1 MQIEIN
7 NTIYDVVITKK
18 VGTKNTYFRVK
29 NDLKL
34 YVSTNAFVTDKQIKK
49 MITENI
55 DSISSMFLK
64 QQKKIN
70 NNTGFYYLGKQYDVV
85 NVLGSDITL
94 GENKVFVGRDANIEK
109 WYQKQAKK
117 LFRER
122 LDYWYS
128 VFTREIPYPS
138 LTIRKMTSRWGV
150 CNSKLKRVTLN
161 LELMKRNIDCLDYV
175 IVHELSHFKEM
186 NHSSKFW
193 KVVEENYPNY
203 KKIRRIMKDY

>member
-64 QQKKIN
+64 QQKKIA

-94 GENKVFVGRDANIEK
+94 GENKVFIGRDANIEK

-128 VFTREIPYPS
+128 VFTKEIPYPS

-161 LELMKRNIDCLDYV
+161 LELIKRDTDCLDYV

-186 NHSSKFW
+186 NHSNKFW

-203 KKIRRIMKDY
+203 RKIRKMMKDY

>member
-1 MQIEIN
+1 MQVEIN

-34 YVSTNAFVTDKQIKK
+34 YVSTNSFVTDKQIKK
-49 MITENI
+49 MILENI

-64 QQKKIN
+64 QQKKIEN
-70 NNTGFYYLGKQYDVV
+70 NLGFYYLGKQYDVV
-85 NVLGSDITL
+85 SVLGSSITL
-94 GENKVFVGRDANIEK
+94 GEHKVFVGKDANIEK

-117 LFRER
+117 LFSER

-128 VFTREIPYPS
+128 IFTREIPYPS

-161 LELMKRNIDCLDYV
+161 LELIKRDTECLDYV
-175 IVHELSHFKEM
+175 IVHELSHFQEM
-186 NHSSKFW
+186 NHSNKFW

-203 KKIRRIMKDY
+203 KKIRKIMKDY

>member
-7 NTIYDVVITKK
+7 NTIYEVVITKK
-18 VGTKNTYFRVK
+18 IGTKNTYFRVK

-49 MITENI
+49 MILENI

-64 QQKKIN
+64 QQKKIE

-85 NVLGSDITL
+85 NVLGSSITL
-94 GENKVFVGRDANIEK
+94 GENKVFVGKDADIEK

-117 LFRER
+117 IFRVH

-128 VFTREIPYPS
+128 VFTKDIPYPS

-161 LELMKRNIDCLDYV
+161 LELIKRDTTCLDYV

-186 NHSSKFW
+186 NHSNKFW

>member
-1 MQIEIN
+1 
-7 NTIYDVVITKK
+7 
-18 VGTKNTYFRVK
+18 
-29 NDLKL
+29 
-34 YVSTNAFVTDKQIKK
+34 
-49 MITENI
+49 MILENI

-64 QQKKIN
+64 QQKKIE

-85 NVLGSDITL
+85 NVLGSSITL
-94 GENKVFVGRDANIEK
+94 GENKVFVGKDADIEK

-117 LFRER
+117 IFREH

-128 VFTREIPYPS
+128 VFTKDIPYPS

-161 LELMKRNIDCLDYV
+161 LELIKRDTTCLDYV

-186 NHSSKFW
+186 NHSNKFW

>member
-49 MITENI
+49 MIQENI

-64 QQKKIN
+64 QQKKID
-70 NNTGFYYLGKQYDVV
+70 NNTGFYYLGKQYDIV

-94 GENKVFVGRDANIEK
+94 GESKVFVGRDANIEK

-117 LFRER
+117 LFSER

-128 VFTREIPYPS
+128 VFTKEIPYPS

-161 LELMKRNIDCLDYV
+161 LELIKRDINCLDYV

-186 NHSSKFW
+186 NHSNKFW

-203 KKIRRIMKDY
+203 RKIRKMMKDY

>member
-34 YVSTNAFVTDKQIKK
+34 YVSTNAFVSDKQIKK

-85 NVLGSDITL
+85 NVLGRDITL
-94 GENKVFVGRDANIEK
+94 GENKVFVGRDANLEK

-117 LFRER
+117 LFHER

-128 VFTREIPYPS
+128 AFTREIPYPS

-161 LELMKRNIDCLDYV
+161 LELMKRDIDCLDYV

-203 KKIRRIMKDY
+203 KKVRKVMKDY

>member
-34 YVSTNAFVTDKQIKK
+34 YVSTNAFVSDKQIKK

-85 NVLGSDITL
+85 NVLGRDITL
-94 GENKVFVGRDANIEK
+94 GENKVFVGRDANLEK

-117 LFRER
+117 LFHER

-150 CNSKLKRVTLN
+150 CNCKLKRVTLN
-161 LELMKRNIDCLDYV
+161 LELMKRDIDCLDYV

-203 KKIRRIMKDY
+203 KKVRKVMKDY